1 MSRQHAAA
9 HPIEDH
15 DRGLEFDLQT
25 LSRRSALAFLGTGLL
40 AVAGCSSAAKVTSAA
55 AGTATP
61 AGSSSASSAASSAAA
76 APAGSAGSSS
86 ASSTAAAQSY
96 SEIPEETAGPYPGD
110 GSNGP
115 DVLAQSGIVRSDIRS
130 SFGSSTTTA
139 QGVPLTVTLTL
150 RDSANNYQ
158 VLKGA
163 AVYLWHCNI
172 DGEYS
177 MYGQNVS
184 NENYLRG
191 VQASD
196 ANGQVTFSTIFP
208 AAYSGRWPHIHFE
221 VYASLANATADGKIV
236 ATSQLALP
244 EEACAQVYA
253 TTGYEQSVANLARS
267 SLTSDM
273 VFGDDGGI
281 HQLASMTG
289 SAAKGYTAA
298 LTVAV

>member
-1 MSRQHAAA
+1 MSRQHTAD

-40 AVAGCSSAAKVTSAA
+40 AVAGCSSAAKRTSSAS
-55 AGTATP
+55 GTATP
-61 AGSSSASSAASSAAA
+61 AGSSAAIGTSSAAASSAGSAA
-76 APAGSAGSSS
+76 A
-86 ASSTAAAQSY
+86 SY

-115 DVLAQSGIVRSDIRS
+115 DVLAMSGIVRGDIRS

-139 QGVPLTVTLTL
+139 RGVPLTVTLTL
-150 RDSANNYQ
+150 RDSAADYQ

-177 MYGQNVS
+177 MYSQNVS

-196 ANGQVTFSTIFP
+196 TNGQVSFTTIFP
-208 AAYSGRWPHIHFE
+208 AAYDGRWPHIHFE
-221 VYASLANATADGKIV
+221 VYASLANATADGRIV

-253 TTGYEQSVANLARS
+253 TAGYEQSVVNLART